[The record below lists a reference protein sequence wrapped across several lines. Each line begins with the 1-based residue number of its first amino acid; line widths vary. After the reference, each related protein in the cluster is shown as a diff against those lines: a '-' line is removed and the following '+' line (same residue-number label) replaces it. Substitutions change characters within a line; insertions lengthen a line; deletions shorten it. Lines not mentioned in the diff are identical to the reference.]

1 MFIKVAAFMLGYSDW
16 RSMGSY
22 KAALPGVFAED
33 LARDRHNVEAL
44 SRPTSSGNIATPSFC
59 CMTVSLLDLTQ
70 HCSKSLA
77 EDVAALLIPQL
88 IGLVV

>member
-1 MFIKVAAFMLGYSDW
+1 MLGHSDW

-22 KAALPGVFAED
+22 KAALPGMFAED
-33 LARDRHNVEAL
+33 LAPDRHNVEAL
-44 SRPTSSGNIATPSFC
+44 SRPSSSGNISTPSFC
-59 CMTVSLLDLTQ
+59 CMAVSLLTQ

>member
-1 MFIKVAAFMLGYSDW
+1 MLGHSDW

-22 KAALPGVFAED
+22 KAALPGMFAED
-33 LARDRHNVEAL
+33 LAPDRHNVEVL
-44 SRPTSSGNIATPSFC
+44 SRPSS
-59 CMTVSLLDLTQ
+59 LLTQ

>member
-1 MFIKVAAFMLGYSDW
+1 
-16 RSMGSY
+16 MGSC
-22 KAALPGVFAED
+22 KAALPGMFAED
-33 LARDRHNVEAL
+33 LAPDRHNVEAL
-44 SRPTSSGNIATPSFC
+44 SRPSSSGNISTPSFC
-59 CMTVSLLDLTQ
+59 CMAVSLLDLTQ

>member
-1 MFIKVAAFMLGYSDW
+1 MLGHSDW

-22 KAALPGVFAED
+22 KAALPGMLAED
-33 LARDRHNVEAL
+33 LAPDRHNVEAL
-44 SRPTSSGNIATPSFC
+44 SRPSSSGNISTPSFC
-59 CMTVSLLDLTQ
+59 CMAVSLLTQ
-70 HCSKSLA
+70 YCSKSLA